1 MTLIYA
7 FMDVSG
13 VWYGDVG
20 AGVGGPEPGRGL
32 LAVPADGQGAL
43 AVGQFAGQ
51 LLRVLYGECD
61 LEASATTYRLEG
73 GEVLAASRRVHEL
86 LAQAARPTLK
96 LELRSADRRYGLDA
110 ELLASDRIEL
120 NIVISSGAGEI
131 HGDLTGELDVVDLAE
146 LARLLSAAAHA
157 CPAPA
162 PASPVSEAVAPG
174 AGMSVTPAASAS
186 RQGVR
191 WTAELSGRLRAGY
204 EAGQDIAALA
214 AAFDRSESAI
224 RWKLHHLKL
233 IPFPDDLVPEQRG
246 STKPEQP
253 KAYTVDDKRE
263 EHANAYR
270 RWTPQED
277 QDLARRSAEGALL
290 AELVEEFGRN
300 EGAIVSRLKKVGA
313 SGPAAEEAVQR
324 LQ

>member
-1 MTLIYA
+1 M
-7 FMDVSG
+7 
-13 VWYGDVG
+13 
-20 AGVGGPEPGRGL
+20 
-32 LAVPADGQGAL
+32 
-43 AVGQFAGQ
+43 
-51 LLRVLYGECD
+51 
-61 LEASATTYRLEG
+61 
-73 GEVLAASRRVHEL
+73 
-86 LAQAARPTLK
+86 
-96 LELRSADRRYGLDA
+96 
-110 ELLASDRIEL
+110 
-120 NIVISSGAGEI
+120 
-131 HGDLTGELDVVDLAE
+131 
-146 LARLLSAAAHA
+146 
-157 CPAPA
+157 
-162 PASPVSEAVAPG
+162 
-174 AGMSVTPAASAS
+174 
-186 RQGVR
+186 R

-246 STKPEQP
+246 STEPEQP